1 MGGFTKKW
9 QRMTRVTFALLTF
22 MIPNLALAQ
31 APKFSPSRWPWQT
44 PSTFVKTPLFDN
56 DWARVVSDT
65 RQLLDRLSTPSTFRN
80 AVIIDAVAQA
90 VAAQSIWT
98 TNRPSSSRPA
108 PKPASLRIAAFRAT
122 LTPVEYTSH
131 VAAESRDSNGV
142 LVGMQFH
149 WVD

>member
-1 MGGFTKKW
+1 MGGFTRKW
-9 QRMTRVTFALLTF
+9 QRMTSGSFALLTF
-22 MIPNLALAQ
+22 LIPNLALAQ
-31 APKFSPSRWPWQT
+31 APKFSPSRLPWQT

-65 RQLLDRLSTPSTFRN
+65 QQLLDRLSTPSTFRN

-90 VAAQSIWT
+90 VATQSIWA
-98 TNRPSSSRPA
+98 TNRSSSSPPA
-108 PKPASLRIAAFRAT
+108 PKPPSLRIAAIHAT
-122 LTPVEYTSH
+122 LAPVEYTSR

-142 LVGMQFH
+142 LVGMKFH